1 MGLFQSGQFPYT
13 DLQNLNIDW
22 VLQQVKKNVDEIAS
36 LQEQVSG
43 YLNAANEYTD
53 RKFAEVLQVVND
65 QLVVFR
71 EELQSDYDQF
81 VTQTDNNIQVLQ
93 GDFNRLRQDMAAQIK
108 GVNARTDAA
117 IEQNNEYIF
126 EKIGQELIDA
136 KVINYFTGELVT
148 LQEMF
153 DYLAQFHLT
162 NAIDYE
168 TLAGRNITYDQ
179 LVALNITYTQLATD
193 GGALIPQK

>member
-22 VLQQVKKNVDEIAS
+22 VLQQVKKNVNEIAS

-53 RKFAEVLQVVND
+53 QKFAEVLQVVND

-71 EELQSDYDQF
+71 NELQADYDQF

-93 GDFNRLRQDMAAQIK
+93 GDFNQLRRDMAAQIE

-126 EKIGQELIDA
+126 EKIGQDLIDA

-153 DYLAQFHLT
+153 DYLSQFHLT
-162 NAIDYE
+162 NAIDYD
-168 TLAGRNITYDQ
+168 TLAGRNNTYDQ
-179 LVALNITYTQLATD
+179 LVALYITYTQLATD
-193 GGALIPQK
+193 GGTLIPQK

>member
-22 VLQQVKKNVDEIAS
+22 VLQQVKKNVEEIAS
-36 LQEQVSG
+36 LQKQVSG
-43 YLNAANEYTD
+43 YLNAANAYTD
-53 RKFAEVLQVVND
+53 QKFAKVLQVVNE
-65 QLVVFR
+65 QLIVFR
-71 EELQSDYDQF
+71 DKLQADYDQF

-93 GDFNRLRQDMAAQIK
+93 GDFNQLRQDMAAQIV

-117 IEQNNEYIF
+117 IQQNNKYIF
-126 EKIGQELIDA
+126 KKIGQELIDA

-153 DYLAQFHLT
+153 DYLAEFHLT
-162 NAIDYE
+162 NAIDYD
-168 TLAGRNITYDQ
+168 TLAGRNNTYYQ

>member
-1 MGLFQSGQFPYT
+1 MGVFQTNQFPYT

-22 VLQQVKKNVDEIAS
+22 LLHTVKDNIEKLKN
-36 LQEQVSG
+36 LQEQVDG

-53 RKFAEVLQVVND
+53 QKFAELVTQVDNTLDEFKAQLDTQYAQFTEQIDATLQV
-65 QLVVFR
+65 LT
-71 EELQSDYDQF
+71 SDF
-81 VTQTDNNIQVLQ
+81 EK
-93 GDFNRLRQDMAAQIK
+93 LRNDMADQIT
-108 GVNARTDAA
+108 GVNARTDIA

-126 EKIGQELIDA
+126 ERIGQELIDV
-136 KVINYFTGELVT
+136 KVINYFTGEKIT
-148 LQEMF
+148 IQEMF

-168 TLAGRNITYDQ
+168 TLERRNNTYDD
-179 LVALNITYTQLATD
+179 LIALNITYTQLATD

>member
-36 LQEQVSG
+36 LQEQVNG

-53 RKFAEVLQVVND
+53 QKFAEVLRVVND

-71 EELQSDYDQF
+71 NELQADYDQF

-93 GDFNRLRQDMAAQIK
+93 GDFNQLRQDMAAQIV
-108 GVNARTDAA
+108 GVNARTDEA
-117 IEQNNEYIF
+117 IEQNIEYIF
-126 EKIGQELIDA
+126 EKIGHELINA

-162 NAIDYE
+162 NAIDYD
-168 TLAGRNITYDQ
+168 TLAGRNNTYDQ

-193 GGALIPQK
+193 GGSLIPQK

>member
-13 DLQNLNIDW
+13 NLQNLNIDW

-43 YLNAANEYTD
+43 YLNAANAYTD
-53 RKFAEVLQVVND
+53 QKFAEVLQVVND

-71 EELQSDYDQF
+71 NELQADYDQF

-93 GDFNRLRQDMAAQIK
+93 GDFNQLRQDMAAQIE

-136 KVINYFTGELVT
+136 KVINYFTGKLVT

-162 NAIDYE
+162 NAIDYD
-168 TLAGRNITYDQ
+168 TLAGRNNTYDQ

-193 GGALIPQK
+193 GGALIPQE

>member
-22 VLQQVKKNVDEIAS
+22 VLQQVKKNVEEIAS
-36 LQEQVSG
+36 LQEQVDG
-43 YLNAANEYTD
+43 YLNAANAYTD
-53 RKFAEVLQVVND
+53 QKFAEVLQVVND

-71 EELQSDYDQF
+71 NELQADYDQF

-93 GDFNRLRQDMAAQIK
+93 GDFNQLRRDMDAQII

-126 EKIGQELIDA
+126 ERIGQELIDA

-162 NAIDYE
+162 NAIDYD
-168 TLAGRNITYDQ
+168 TLAGRNNTYDQ